1 MNVLWIMVDQ
11 LRWDYL
17 SCYGAA
23 HMDTPNL
30 DWLAGQG
37 VRFNKAYVQS
47 PICGPSRMS
56 FYTGRYTRSHGSTA
70 NGAPLRV
77 GEPTLGDHLR
87 EQGVHCGLVGKT
99 HMAADLAGMQ
109 RLGIQ
114 PDSMIGALV
123 SECGFEVFVRDDG
136 ENPTANPGRRSD
148 DYEEFLR
155 RNGMD
160 GGENLWE
167 EWANTGVTPDGRFVS
182 GWMLENAPY
191 PARVPKDFSETA
203 WLTQRGIDFIES
215 RQQAA
220 DPDQPW
226 LCHLSYIKPH
236 WPYLA
241 PAPYHDMYS
250 AKDLPPVNR
259 SPAEQQTD
267 HPLLQEWMA
276 MRISKS
282 FSRDEIRAKV
292 GPVYMGL
299 IKELDDQMG
308 RLFGYLKETGRMK
321 DTMIVFCSDHGDN
334 MGDHWLGEKDMFY
347 ECSARMPL
355 IIYDPRKQA
364 DATRGSV
371 SDRLVEAIDLAP
383 SFVEFFGGKVP
394 PHILEGR
401 SLLPIL
407 EGRKTGWRD
416 FCVSEYDYATREP
429 RVELGVDQADARLV
443 MIYDGRWKLV
453 HVEGMRPLLYDL
465 QTDPQELQE
474 LGADPAYSAEI
485 DRLQGLHFQWARRH
499 HTRLTRDAETIDRL
513 AARGAPPG
521 VLIAY
526 ANRAEADEDGR
537 IFPDHVES

>member
-17 SCYGAA
+17 SCYGAS
-23 HMDTPNL
+23 HIDTPNL

-37 VRFNKAYVQS
+37 VRFNQAYVQS

-87 EQGVHCGLVGKT
+87 ESGVHCALVGKT

-114 PDSMIGALV
+114 PDSLIGALV

-148 DYEEFLR
+148 DYENFLR

-191 PARVPKDFSETA
+191 PARVPKEFSETA
-203 WLTQRGIDFIES
+203 WLTTRAIDFMDS
-215 RQQAA
+215 RQS
-220 DPDQPW
+220 PENREQPW

-241 PAPYHDMYS
+241 PAPYNDMYS

-259 SPAEQQTD
+259 SPAEQQTN
-267 HPLLQEWMA
+267 HRLLQEWMG
-276 MRISKS
+276 MRISKT
-282 FSRDEIRAKV
+282 FSRDEIRDRV

-308 RLFGYLKETGRMK
+308 RLFGYLRDSGRLE
-321 DTMIVFCSDHGDN
+321 DTMIVFCSDHGEN
-334 MGDHWLGEKDMFY
+334 MGDHWMGEKDMFY
-347 ECSARMPL
+347 DCAARMPL
-355 IIYDPRKQA
+355 LIYDPRSQA
-364 DATRGSV
+364 DATRGTV
-371 SDRLVEAIDLAP
+371 SDALVEAIDLAP
-383 SFVEFFGGKVP
+383 SFVEFFGGAP
-394 PHILEGR
+394 RPHILEGR
-401 SLLPIL
+401 SLIPLLHGQQP
-407 EGRKTGWRD
+407 GWRD

-429 RVELGVDQADARLV
+429 RVQLGVDQAEARLV

-465 QTDPQELQE
+465 ETDPQELRE
-474 LGADPAYSAEI
+474 LGADPGYAAEI

-499 HTRLTRDAETIDRL
+499 HTRLTRDAAMIDRL
-513 AARGAPPG
+513 AERGAPPG
-521 VLIAY
+521 VMIGY
-526 ANRAEADEDGR
+526 VTRAEAEEDGR